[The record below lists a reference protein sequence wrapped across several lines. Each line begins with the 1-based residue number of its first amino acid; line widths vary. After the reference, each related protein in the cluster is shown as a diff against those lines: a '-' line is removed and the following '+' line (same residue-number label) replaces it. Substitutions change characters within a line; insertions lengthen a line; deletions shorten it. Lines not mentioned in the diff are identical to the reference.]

1 MNLNIELPL
10 NIHKNVVIEQKANIY
25 NIILCSIAKK
35 KRAGG
40 GADFLIFQDLK

>member
-35 KRAGG
+35 KEQEVE
-40 GADFLIFQDLK
+40 LISLSFRT

>member
-1 MNLNIELPL
+1 MNINIELPL

-35 KRAGG
+35 RAGG
-40 GADFLIFQDLK
+40 GADFLIFQNLK